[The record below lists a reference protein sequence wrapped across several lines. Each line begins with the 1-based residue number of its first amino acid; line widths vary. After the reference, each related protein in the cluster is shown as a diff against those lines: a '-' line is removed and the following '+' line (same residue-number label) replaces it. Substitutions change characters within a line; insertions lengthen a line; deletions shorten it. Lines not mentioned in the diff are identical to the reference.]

1 MTTADAHP
9 DIKWLDDLSC
19 LLDGEGRNNDTST
32 VEVATYMTSG
42 QYEFVRERYSYIVIR
57 TSPKGNG
64 HYFHQ
69 VSEKPTGPDRS
80 RPAGPLDR

>member
-1 MTTADAHP
+1 
-9 DIKWLDDLSC
+9 
-19 LLDGEGRNNDTST
+19 
-32 VEVATYMTSG
+32 MTSG

-69 VSEKPTGPDRS
+69 VSGKAHWARQIKACRTP
-80 RPAGPLDR
+80 